1 MIPNAATVHVR
12 WMGGQIVELA
22 SGADGPTL
30 RQETTG
36 LPDRLV
42 AAFLVLRPRG
52 GRHRRFEFYEYER
65 GGKEE

>member
-1 MIPNAATVHVR
+1 
-12 WMGGQIVELA
+12 MGGQIVELA

-52 GRHRRFEFYEYER
+52 GRHRRMEFYDFER
-65 GGKEE
+65 EREKE